1 MNNERLEA
9 ILTQNTDSIE
19 GGFGRWQI
27 TYKEAPMLVLTDQTN
42 DRMRIIM
49 PITDGTT
56 LSKDLMEAC
65 LIANFHTALD
75 VKYALSDQ
83 LLWAVYVHPL
93 SPLTE
98 DQVKSALS
106 QVYSAAVTFGTTFS
120 STDLLFGGG
129 EPAAPQ
135 EEKTPALEL
144 KKG

>member
-1 MNNERLEA
+1 MRSIKILLLLLSVTGTALSQDMNNERLEA

-65 LIANFHTALD
+65 LIANFHTGRILHLRLCERFD
-75 VKYALSDQ
+75 GSLLHRKLSHS
-83 LLWAVYVHPL
+83 LRCKIRPV
-93 SPLTE
+93 
-98 DQVKSALS
+98 
-106 QVYSAAVTFGTTFS
+106 
-120 STDLLFGGG
+120 
-129 EPAAPQ
+129 
-135 EEKTPALEL
+135 
-144 KKG
+144 